1 MKKASTISAAMFLAA
16 FCLFNLPVTNADNEP
31 KSPAKEVT
39 FNKDI
44 APLFYKSC
52 SECHRAGE
60 IAPFSVMSF
69 KDVRPWA
76 KSIKEQVVSKEMPP
90 WHADPNHGQ
99 WMNDRR
105 LSQAE
110 IDKIIAWVDGGAKE
124 GNPKDLPPAPKFE
137 MGWNIGK
144 PDQTFSIPEQSIP
157 ATGVVAYQY
166 VKVPTN
172 FSEDR
177 WVTAAEIRSTGREAM
192 HHVIVF
198 IQDPKNPTRTDG
210 NLLAGFAPGEQPTK
224 FPAGFAKKVPAGATL
239 MFQLHYTPNGKEL
252 KDVTTIGLKY
262 AKEEPKHQVL
272 TRPVLN
278 TGFKIPA
285 GATNHEVKAFY
296 TFSEDAHI
304 ASFMPHMHLRGKD
317 FEIKAHYADG
327 TSKILLSVPK
337 YDFNWQTYY
346 VPKEPVAIPKGTK
359 IECTAHYDNSAG
371 NKYNPDPTK
380 DVRWGDQTW
389 EEMMIGWL
397 SYYYDGASAAKPA
410 AKPAAA
416 SSSEK

>member
-1 MKKASTISAAMFLAA
+1 MNNKRTFTLSLIMSAACLLALPGISA
-16 FCLFNLPVTNADNEP
+16 NDGT
-31 KSPAKEVT
+31 KTPAKDVT

-44 APLFYKSC
+44 APIFFKSC
-52 SECHRAGE
+52 AECHRAGE

-76 KSIKEQVVSKEMPP
+76 KSIREKVVSKEMPP
-90 WHADPNHGQ
+90 WHADPAHGE

-105 LSQAE
+105 LSQAD
-110 IDKIIAWVDGGAKE
+110 IDKITAWVDGGTKE
-124 GNPKDLPPAPKFE
+124 GNAKDLPPAPKFE
-137 MGWNIGK
+137 IGWNIGK
-144 PDQTFSIPEQSIP
+144 PDETFSTPEKAVPS
-157 ATGVVAYQY
+157 TGVVAYQY
-166 VKVPTN
+166 VRVPTN
-172 FSEDR
+172 FKEDR

-198 IQDPKNPTRTDG
+198 IQDPKNPSRTDG
-210 NLLAGFAPGEQPTK
+210 NLLVGFAPGEQPAK
-224 FPAGFAKKVPAGATL
+224 FPAGFAKKVPAGAIL
-239 MFQLHYTPNGKEL
+239 NFQLHYTPNGKEL
-252 KDVTTIGLKY
+252 KDVTTIGLRY

-285 GATNHEVKAFY
+285 GANNHEVKSTY
-296 TFSEDAHI
+296 TFSEDTHI
-304 ASFMPHMHLRGKD
+304 TSFMPHMHLRGKD
-317 FEIKAHYADG
+317 FLIKATFPDG
-327 TSKILLSVPK
+327 TSKVLLNVPK

-346 VPKEPVAIPKGTK
+346 VPKEPVTVPKGTK
-359 IECTAHYDNSAG
+359 IECTAHYDNSAA

-380 DVRWGDQTW
+380 DIRWGDQTW

-397 SYYYDGASAAKPA
+397 SYYSDGASPAKPA

-416 SSSEK
+416 SSSGK